1 MLSAPGGDR
10 ALESIAL
17 TTGELFR
24 DARADRRRTAG
35 RFSPDGKFVVYETG
49 LETSRRTKILKNDA
63 TRAEV
68 AELPGVS
75 ATFSSSLPQVA
86 YLKIPDHDEIR
97 ARVRR
102 RSRRRR

>member
-1 MLSAPGGDR
+1 MR
-10 ALESIAL
+10 
-17 TTGELFR
+17 
-24 DARADRRRTAG
+24 

-86 YLKIPDHDEIR
+86 YLKIPDQ
-97 ARVRR
+97 RR
-102 RSRRRR
+102 DSRRVPGAREARR